1 MSAILYGNPILN
13 YSPYS
18 SDIAQS
24 TEIDLRKEMTKLI
37 HEEKRGTW
45 IIYRRVK
52 MENGIPKK
60 CICRTNNRS
69 GEPDKD
75 IACKFCGGLGYYYTD
90 ILGKTYI
97 NHSQAYAIYEK
108 FKQEGTSKVDYR
120 TMYMEYDFIKKAIP
134 EDEGI
139 PTRFDRIIELELDME
154 GNLISPTKPRELY
167 DILSVDPY
175 RLDNMGRIEYYRFRI
190 ISIVDKSFLV

>member
-1 MSAILYGNPILN
+1 MSVSLYTPQNNI
-13 YSPYS
+13 YMPYS
-18 SDIAQS
+18 ANIEKS
-24 TEIDLRKEMTKLI
+24 TEIDLRQEMTKLI
-37 HEEKRGTW
+37 HDEKRGSW
-45 IIYRRVK
+45 IIYRRAK

-69 GEPDKD
+69 GEPDID
-75 IACKFCGGLGYYYTD
+75 VACKFCKGQGYYFTD
-90 ILGKTYI
+90 ILGKAYI

-108 FKQEGTSKVDYR
+108 FKQEGNSKVDYR

-134 EDEGI
+134 EDRGI

-154 GNLISPTKPRELY
+154 GNIVSPTKPRELY

-175 RLDNMGRIEYYRFRI
+175 RLDNTGRIEYYRFRI
-190 ISIVDKSFLV
+190 ISIVDKSFLI